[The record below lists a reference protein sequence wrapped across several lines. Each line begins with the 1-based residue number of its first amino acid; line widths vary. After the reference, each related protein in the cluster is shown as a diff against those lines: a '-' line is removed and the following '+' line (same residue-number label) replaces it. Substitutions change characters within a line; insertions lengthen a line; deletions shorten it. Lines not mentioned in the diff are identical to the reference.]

1 MKTNILILIFL
12 INFLTIKC
20 DNEDDRVQVPGN
32 INIESIN
39 YELTYNNYSV
49 VKVVIKTYDEIENDL
64 NFTGYLKSEDE
75 HKEYKLHCTNTF
87 YDIIECFSCRNVTFN
102 LQDKYYFYYNKTDSK
117 ITFDENDILEDNKRV
132 SLLFKPEITI
142 DDKIYRDNKKI
153 TVETDAKMVSG
164 GVLYITRQSKEP
176 LQKPKDG
183 FNKYIE
189 LKNFIPHSFY
199 GVPQSTLSYYKE
211 AIRRGFHIVIA
222 QIQFTKD
229 QIPVICHETNLET
242 ISDGE
247 GKLESKTFEEL
258 VKLDF
263 GSKIDKKY
271 AGEKILTF
279 KYLLDLC
286 KEYNLII
293 DLDLSKVD
301 SENAEKTQVY
311 LKRLLTLIDEYCMMD
326 SIIFNE
332 GTNPNIITKLKEM
345 RNEIS
350 ISIPNMNKKEYIEKV
365 KDKYVGSKRVIYDFS
380 RISEGENIDEES
392 VKFGVSL
399 GHKIKASIVDNLETA
414 NKIEKWGVSY
424 ITTKVLHPFLM
435 KNEKQDP
442 IIVRCSPLDDHTSEC
457 EIDDDIPLK
466 DNEYYNIY
474 YTDNIYNISQDIN
487 LEPIGS
493 FQFIDTNLLDELYY
507 IVKKF
512 DFEQGI
518 IQLSISHEL
527 EKGEEIMGAV
537 GPSDEIST
545 ECYQYN
551 FVCHGNGSHFVD
563 CKIEKDDDDKVH
575 YNGKYSI
582 YYVEDYSLNEF
593 EFEEH
598 IQEDEHKEDTYIEY
612 IVEKKTSYFFV
623 FIIIIIIIIILA
635 FLYFCKWRNEN
646 YYNVIRNTD
655 NNYMPDDYLYR

>member
-12 INFLTIKC
+12 FNFFSIKC
-20 DNEDDRVQVPGN
+20 DSDNDRVQVPDN
-32 INIESIN
+32 INIESIH

-49 VKVVIKTYDEIENDL
+49 VKVVIKSYDEIENDL
-64 NFTGYLKSEDE
+64 NFTGYLKSENE
-75 HKEYKLHCTNTF
+75 NKEYKLHCTNTF
-87 YDIIECFSCRNVTFN
+87 YDIIECFSCRNATFN
-102 LQDKYYFYYNKTDSK
+102 LEDKYYFYYNKTDSK
-117 ITFDENDILEDNKRV
+117 ISFDENDILEDNKRV

-142 DDKIYRDNKKI
+142 DDKIYRDNRKI

-164 GVLYITRQSKEP
+164 GVLYITRKSKEP

-211 AIRRGFHIVIA
+211 AIKRGFHIVIA
-222 QIQFTKD
+222 HIQFTKD
-229 QIPVICHETNLET
+229 KIPVICHEANLET
-242 ISDGE
+242 ISNGE

-258 VKLDF
+258 IKLDF
-263 GSKIDKKY
+263 GSIIGKKY
-271 AGEKILTF
+271 AGEKILSF

-293 DLDLSKVD
+293 ELDLSKVD
-301 SENAEKTQVY
+301 SQNEEKTQEY
-311 LKRLLTLIDEYCMMD
+311 LKILLTLIDEYYMMD

-332 GTNPNIITKLKEM
+332 GTNPNIIAKLKEM
-345 RNEIS
+345 RKEIS
-350 ISIPNMNKKEYIEKV
+350 VSIPNMNKKENIEKV
-365 KDKYVGSKRVIYDFS
+365 KDKYAGSKRVIYDFS

-392 VKFGVSL
+392 VKFGISL

-487 LEPIGS
+487 LEPIGE
-493 FQFIDTNLLDELYY
+493 FQFIDTNILDELYY

-512 DFEQGI
+512 DFENGI

-527 EKGEEIMGAV
+527 EKDEEIMGAV
-537 GPSDEIST
+537 GPSEEIST
-545 ECYQYN
+545 ECYQYS

-563 CKIEKDDDDKVH
+563 CKIEKDAEDKVQ

-598 IQEDEHKEDTYIEY
+598 IQEDEDKDEPYIEY
-612 IVEKKTSYFFV
+612 IVEKKTSYFIVFV
-623 FIIIIIIIIILA
+623 VIIIIIIILA

-655 NNYMPDDYLYR
+655 NNYIPDDYLYR

>member
-1 MKTNILILIFL
+1 MKVNILLLIFL
-12 INFLTIKC
+12 FNFLTIKC
-20 DNEDDRVQVPGN
+20 DYEDDSIQNPDN

-64 NFTGYLKSEDE
+64 NFTGYLKSENGD
-75 HKEYKLHCTNTF
+75 KEYKLHCMNTF
-87 YDIIECFSCRNVTFN
+87 YDIIECFSCRNATFD
-102 LQDKYYFYYNKTDSK
+102 LEDKYYFYYNKTDSK
-117 ITFDENDILEDNKRV
+117 ISFDENDILEDDKRV
-132 SLLFKPEITI
+132 SLLFKPEVTI
-142 DDKIYRDNKKI
+142 DDKIYRDNRKI

-176 LQKPKDG
+176 LQRPKDG

-199 GVPQSTLSYYKE
+199 GVPQSTLAYYKE
-211 AIRRGFHIVIA
+211 AIRRGFHIVSA
-222 QIQFTKD
+222 HVLFTKD
-229 QIPVICHETNLET
+229 EVPVICHDSNLEN

-247 GKLESKTFEEL
+247 GKLQSKSFEQL

-271 AGEKILTF
+271 AGEKILSF

-293 DLDLSKVD
+293 DLDISKIDDELS
-301 SENAEKTQVY
+301 EKTERY
-311 LKRLLTLIDEYCMMD
+311 LKSLLTLIDEYCMMD

-332 GTNPNIITKLKEM
+332 GENPEIIMKLKQM
-345 RNEIS
+345 RNDIS
-350 ISIPNMNKKEYIEKV
+350 ISIPKMNKKENIEKI
-365 KDKYVGSKRVIYDFS
+365 KDKYAGSKRIIYDFCG
-380 RISEGENIDEES
+380 ISEGENIDEET
-392 VKFGVSL
+392 VKYGISL

-424 ITTKVLHPFLM
+424 MTTKVLHPFLM

-442 IIVRCSPLDDHTSEC
+442 IVVRCSPLDDHTSEC

-466 DNEYYNIY
+466 DNEFYNIY

-487 LEPIGS
+487 LEPIGQ

-507 IVKKF
+507 VIKKF
-512 DFEQGI
+512 DFEKGI

-537 GPSDEIST
+537 GPSEEIST
-545 ECYQYN
+545 ECFQYN
-551 FVCHGNGSHFVD
+551 FICRGNGSHYVD
-563 CKIEKDDDDKVH
+563 CNIEKDDDDKVQ

-598 IQEDEHKEDTYIEY
+598 IQEDEDKEETYIEY

-623 FIIIIIIIIILA
+623 FVVIIIIIVILA
-635 FLYFCKWRNEN
+635 LLYFFKWRNEN
-646 YYNVIRNTD
+646 HYNVIRNTD

>member
-12 INFLTIKC
+12 FNFLSIKC
-20 DNEDDRVQVPGN
+20 DSDDDRVQAPDN
-32 INIESIN
+32 INIESIH
-39 YELTYNNYSV
+39 YELTYNNYSI
-49 VKVVIKTYDEIENDL
+49 VKVVIKTYDEIENDF
-64 NFTGYLKSEDE
+64 NFTGYLKSENE
-75 HKEYKLHCTNTF
+75 NKEYKLHCTNTF
-87 YDIIECFSCRNVTFN
+87 YDIIECFSCRNATFN
-102 LQDKYYFYYNKTDSK
+102 LEDKYYFYYNKTDSK

-164 GVLYITRQSKEP
+164 GVLYITRTSKEP

-211 AIRRGFHIVIA
+211 AIRRGFHIVSA
-222 QIQFTKD
+222 HIQFTKD
-229 QIPVICHETNLET
+229 NIPVICHETNLET

-247 GKLESKTFEEL
+247 GQLNTKTFEEL
-258 VKLDF
+258 IKLDF

-271 AGEKILTF
+271 AGEKILSF

-301 SENAEKTQVY
+301 SQNSETTQQY
-311 LKRLLTLIDEYCMMD
+311 LKGLLTLIDEYCMMD

-332 GTNPNIITKLKEM
+332 GTNPNIIAKLKEM

-350 ISIPNMNKKEYIEKV
+350 ISIPNMNTKEVIQNV
-365 KDKYVGSKRVIYDFS
+365 KNKYVGSKRVIYDFS

-392 VKFGVSL
+392 VKLGISL

-487 LEPIGS
+487 LESIGQ

-512 DFEQGI
+512 DFEKGI

-527 EKGEEIMGAV
+527 EKDEEIMGAV
-537 GPSDEIST
+537 GPSEEIAT

-563 CKIEKDDDDKVH
+563 CKIEKDDEDKVP

-598 IQEDEHKEDTYIEY
+598 IQEDEDKDEPYIEY
-612 IVEKKTSYFFV
+612 IVEKQTSYFFIFV
-623 FIIIIIIIIILA
+623 AIIIIIIILA
-635 FLYFCKWRNEN
+635 FIYFCKWRNEN

-655 NNYMPDDYLYR
+655 NNYIPDDYLYR

>member
-211 AIRRGFHIVIA
+211 AIRRGFHIVTA

-247 GKLESKTFEEL
+247 GRLESKTFEEL

>member
-87 YDIIECFSCRNVTFN
+87 YDIIECFSFRNVTFN

-211 AIRRGFHIVIA
+211 AIRRGFHIVTA

-271 AGEKILTF
+271 AGEKILSF

-301 SENAEKTQVY
+301 SQNAEQTHEY
-311 LKRLLTLIDEYCMMD
+311 LKSLLTLIDEYCMMD

-365 KDKYVGSKRVIYDFS
+365 KDKYAGSKRVIYDFS

>member
-20 DNEDDRVQVPGN
+20 DNEDDRIQVPGN

-211 AIRRGFHIVIA
+211 AIRRGFHIVTA

-301 SENAEKTQVY
+301 SENAEKTQIY

-527 EKGEEIMGAV
+527 EKGEEILGAV

>member
-211 AIRRGFHIVIA
+211 AIRRGFHIVTA

-518 IQLSISHEL
+518 IQLSISQEL

>member
-117 ITFDENDILEDNKRV
+117 ITFDENEILEDNKRV

-211 AIRRGFHIVIA
+211 AIRRGFHIVTA

-414 NKIEKWGVSY
+414 NKIEK
-424 ITTKVLHPFLM
+424 
-435 KNEKQDP
+435 
-442 IIVRCSPLDDHTSEC
+442 C
-457 EIDDDIPLK
+457 
-466 DNEYYNIY
+466 
-474 YTDNIYNISQDIN
+474 YT
-487 LEPIGS
+487 
-493 FQFIDTNLLDELYY
+493 
-507 IVKKF
+507 
-512 DFEQGI
+512 
-518 IQLSISHEL
+518 
-527 EKGEEIMGAV
+527 
-537 GPSDEIST
+537 
-545 ECYQYN
+545 
-551 FVCHGNGSHFVD
+551 HF
-563 CKIEKDDDDKVH
+563 
-575 YNGKYSI
+575 
-582 YYVEDYSLNEF
+582 
-593 EFEEH
+593 
-598 IQEDEHKEDTYIEY
+598 
-612 IVEKKTSYFFV
+612 
-623 FIIIIIIIIILA
+623 
-635 FLYFCKWRNEN
+635 
-646 YYNVIRNTD
+646 
-655 NNYMPDDYLYR
+655 

>member
-75 HKEYKLHCTNTF
+75 HKEYKLHCTNTY

-211 AIRRGFHIVIA
+211 AIRRGFHIVTA

-527 EKGEEIMGAV
+527 EKGEEILGAV

>member
-117 ITFDENDILEDNKRV
+117 ITFDENEILEDNKRV

-211 AIRRGFHIVIA
+211 AIRRGFHIVTA

-563 CKIEKDDDDKVH
+563 CKIEKVDDDKVH

>member
-211 AIRRGFHIVIA
+211 AIRRGFHIVTA

-365 KDKYVGSKRVIYDFS
+365 KDKYAGSKRVIYDFS

-527 EKGEEIMGAV
+527 EKGEEILGAV

-575 YNGKYSI
+575 YNGKYST

-655 NNYMPDDYLYR
+655 NNYIPDDYLYR

>member
-211 AIRRGFHIVIA
+211 AIRRGFHIVTA

-365 KDKYVGSKRVIYDFS
+365 KDKYAGSKRVIYDFS

-551 FVCHGNGSHFVD
+551 CVCHGNGSHFVD

>member
-211 AIRRGFHIVIA
+211 AIRRGFHIVTA

-365 KDKYVGSKRVIYDFS
+365 KDKYAGSKRVIYDFS

>member
-1 MKTNILILIFL
+1 M
-12 INFLTIKC
+12 
-20 DNEDDRVQVPGN
+20 
-32 INIESIN
+32 
-39 YELTYNNYSV
+39 
-49 VKVVIKTYDEIENDL
+49 
-64 NFTGYLKSEDE
+64 
-75 HKEYKLHCTNTF
+75 
-87 YDIIECFSCRNVTFN
+87 
-102 LQDKYYFYYNKTDSK
+102 SK
-117 ITFDENDILEDNKRV
+117 IKFF
-132 SLLFKPEITI
+132 SLLNLIITI
-142 DDKIYRDNKKI
+142 TSNSVSISLNKKI
-153 TVETDAKMVSG
+153 ENNFFTIPISIGIPNNIQIFEVQVDTTTSETWVPSINTTYKISPKYDMSLSSTSNTTDKIMEIFDEDGDVTGNATHDVIKIGQYTLEEFGFVS
-164 GVLYITRQSKEP
+164 VVNY
-176 LQKPKDG
+176 PK
-183 FNKYIE
+183 N
-189 LKNFIPHSFY
+189 
-199 GVPQSTLSYYKE
+199 YKE
-211 AIRRGFHIVIA
+211 AIKRGFHIVSA
-222 QIQFTKD
+222 HIQFTKD
-229 QIPVICHETNLET
+229 KIPVICHETNLET
-242 ISDGE
+242 ISNGE

>member
-132 SLLFKPEITI
+132 FLLFKPEITI

-211 AIRRGFHIVIA
+211 AIRRGFHIVTA

-527 EKGEEIMGAV
+527 EKGEEILGAV

-563 CKIEKDDDDKVH
+563 CKIEKDDNDKVH

>member
-211 AIRRGFHIVIA
+211 AIRRGFHIVTA

-365 KDKYVGSKRVIYDFS
+365 KDKYAGSKRVIYDFS

-527 EKGEEIMGAV
+527 EKGEEILGAV

>member
-20 DNEDDRVQVPGN
+20 DNEDDRIQVPGN

-211 AIRRGFHIVIA
+211 AIRRGFHIVTA

-527 EKGEEIMGAV
+527 EKGEEILGAV

>member
-211 AIRRGFHIVIA
+211 AIRRGFHIVTA

-229 QIPVICHETNLET
+229 KIPVICHETNLET

>member
-211 AIRRGFHIVIA
+211 AIRRGFHIVTA

>member
-20 DNEDDRVQVPGN
+20 DKEDDRVQVPGN

-211 AIRRGFHIVIA
+211 AIRRGFHIVTA

-527 EKGEEIMGAV
+527 EKGEEILGAV

>member
-211 AIRRGFHIVIA
+211 AIRRGFHIVTA

-493 FQFIDTNLLDELYY
+493 FQFIVTNLLDELYY

-527 EKGEEIMGAV
+527 EKGEEILGAV

>member
-211 AIRRGFHIVIA
+211 AIRRGFHIVTA

-332 GTNPNIITKLKEM
+332 GTNPNIITKLKEL

-350 ISIPNMNKKEYIEKV
+350 ISIPNMNKK
-365 KDKYVGSKRVIYDFS
+365 
-380 RISEGENIDEES
+380 ENIDEES

-507 IVKKF
+507 VIKKF
-512 DFEQGI
+512 DFENGI

>member
-1 MKTNILILIFL
+1 
-12 INFLTIKC
+12 
-20 DNEDDRVQVPGN
+20 
-32 INIESIN
+32 
-39 YELTYNNYSV
+39 
-49 VKVVIKTYDEIENDL
+49 
-64 NFTGYLKSEDE
+64 
-75 HKEYKLHCTNTF
+75 
-87 YDIIECFSCRNVTFN
+87 
-102 LQDKYYFYYNKTDSK
+102 
-117 ITFDENDILEDNKRV
+117 
-132 SLLFKPEITI
+132 
-142 DDKIYRDNKKI
+142 
-153 TVETDAKMVSG
+153 
-164 GVLYITRQSKEP
+164 
-176 LQKPKDG
+176 
-183 FNKYIE
+183 
-189 LKNFIPHSFY
+189 
-199 GVPQSTLSYYKE
+199 VPQSTLSYYKE
-211 AIRRGFHIVIA
+211 AIRRGFHIVTA

-332 GTNPNIITKLKEM
+332 GTNPNIIAKLKEM

-365 KDKYVGSKRVIYDFS
+365 KDKYAGSKRVIYDFS

-527 EKGEEIMGAV
+527 EKGEEILGAV

>member
-1 MKTNILILIFL
+1 MKQEIFSKRIGIRPVTADIVVRNDAPIELRRFLHLIMKEYMRSLKKIRDVVCKT
-12 INFLTIKC
+12 INEAP
-20 DNEDDRVQVPGN
+20 DP
-32 INIESIN
+32 
-39 YELTYNNYSV
+39 NNWR
-49 VKVVIKTYDEIENDL
+49 END
-64 NFTGYLKSEDE
+64 FMDSEIQCLLDSC
-75 HKEYKLHCTNTF
+75 KWYRI

-117 ITFDENDILEDNKRV
+117 ITFDENEILEDNKRV

-211 AIRRGFHIVIA
+211 AIRRGFHIVTA

-527 EKGEEIMGAV
+527 EKGEEILGAV

>member
-1 MKTNILILIFL
+1 
-12 INFLTIKC
+12 
-20 DNEDDRVQVPGN
+20 
-32 INIESIN
+32 
-39 YELTYNNYSV
+39 
-49 VKVVIKTYDEIENDL
+49 VIKTYDEIENDL

-211 AIRRGFHIVIA
+211 AIRRGFHIVTA

-365 KDKYVGSKRVIYDFS
+365 KDKYAGSKRVIYDFS

-527 EKGEEIMGAV
+527 EKGEEILGAV

-563 CKIEKDDDDKVH
+563 CKIEKDDNDKVH

>member
-1 MKTNILILIFL
+1 M
-12 INFLTIKC
+12 
-20 DNEDDRVQVPGN
+20 
-32 INIESIN
+32 
-39 YELTYNNYSV
+39 
-49 VKVVIKTYDEIENDL
+49 
-64 NFTGYLKSEDE
+64 
-75 HKEYKLHCTNTF
+75 
-87 YDIIECFSCRNVTFN
+87 
-102 LQDKYYFYYNKTDSK
+102 
-117 ITFDENDILEDNKRV
+117 
-132 SLLFKPEITI
+132 
-142 DDKIYRDNKKI
+142 
-153 TVETDAKMVSG
+153 
-164 GVLYITRQSKEP
+164 
-176 LQKPKDG
+176 
-183 FNKYIE
+183 
-189 LKNFIPHSFY
+189 
-199 GVPQSTLSYYKE
+199 PQSTLSYYKE
-211 AIRRGFHIVIA
+211 AIRRGFHIVTA

-365 KDKYVGSKRVIYDFS
+365 KDKYAGSKRVIYDFS

-612 IVEKKTSYFFV
+612 IVEKRLLIS
-623 FIIIIIIIIILA
+623 
-635 FLYFCKWRNEN
+635 LY
-646 YYNVIRNTD
+646 
-655 NNYMPDDYLYR
+655 L

>member
-1 MKTNILILIFL
+1 MKTYILILIFL
-12 INFLTIKC
+12 FNFLTIKC
-20 DNEDDRVQVPGN
+20 DEDDRVQTPDN

-75 HKEYKLHCTNTF
+75 NKEYKLHCTNTF

-117 ITFDENDILEDNKRV
+117 INFDENEILEDNKRV
-132 SLLFKPEITI
+132 SLLFKPEVTI
-142 DDKIYRDNKKI
+142 DDKIYRDNRKI
-153 TVETDAKMVSG
+153 TVETDGKMVSG
-164 GVLYITRQSKEP
+164 GILYITRQSKEP

-189 LKNFIPHSFY
+189 LKNFVPQSFN
-199 GVPQSTLSYYKE
+199 GIPQSTLSYYKE

-222 QIQFTKD
+222 YIQFTKD
-229 QIPVICHETNLET
+229 SIPVVCHETNLDT
-242 ISDGE
+242 ISNGE
-247 GKLESKTFEEL
+247 GKLESKTFSQL
-258 VKLDF
+258 INLDF
-263 GSKIDKKY
+263 GSKFGKKY
-271 AGEKILTF
+271 AGEKILSF

-293 DLDLSKVD
+293 EVDLSKVD
-301 SENAEKTQVY
+301 SHNAEKTEVD
-311 LKRLLTLIDEYCMMD
+311 LKELLRLIDEYCMMD

-332 GTNPNIITKLKEM
+332 GTNPNIIMKLKQM
-345 RNEIS
+345 RKEIS
-350 ISIPNMNKKEYIEKV
+350 VSVPNMNKKEYIEKA
-365 KDKYVGSKRVIYDFS
+365 KDKYAGSKRVIYEFS

-392 VKFGVSL
+392 VKYGISL
-399 GHKIKASIVDNLETA
+399 GHKIKASVVDNLETA
-414 NKIEKWGVSY
+414 NKIEKYGVSY
-424 ITTKVLHPFLM
+424 IATNVLHPFLM

-487 LEPIGS
+487 LEPIGQ

-507 IVKKF
+507 VIKKF
-512 DFEQGI
+512 DFEKGI

-527 EKGEEIMGAV
+527 EKGEEMMGAV
-537 GPSDEIST
+537 GPADEIST

-551 FVCHGNGSHFVD
+551 FACHGNGSHFVN
-563 CKIEKDDDDKVH
+563 CKIEKDDEDKVP

-598 IQEDEHKEDTYIEY
+598 IQEDEDKEDTYIEY

-623 FIIIIIIIIILA
+623 FVIIIIVIIILA
-635 FLYFCKWRNEN
+635 FLYFCKWRHEN

>member
-211 AIRRGFHIVIA
+211 AIRRGFHIVTA

-365 KDKYVGSKRVIYDFS
+365 KDKYAGSKRVIYDFS

-527 EKGEEIMGAV
+527 EKGEEILGAV

-655 NNYMPDDYLYR
+655 NNYIPDDYLYR